1 MDAALGNNTLQ
12 VLFPTSDHQGFAID
26 EGRND
31 AEVRAF
37 RLAHQLLKMRLAADQ
52 RLIAQILAV
61 QLEQIEP
68 SNGSELLTRIWSAPS
83 RVDRVRLRI

>member
-12 VLFPTSDHQGFAID
+12 VLVHASDHQGFAIDD

-61 QLEQIEP
+61 QLEQIEL

-83 RVDRVRLRI
+83 RVDR